1 MEDSKY
7 ISKARVSL
15 SLGYTLKDRIK
26 ALAKKNN
33 DITLGEMIV
42 TILERYVEFDEKKA
56 IHEFY
61 KENS

>member
-26 ALAKKNN
+26 ALAKKN

-42 TILERYVEFDEKKA
+42 NILDRYVEFDEKS
-56 IHEFY
+56 
-61 KENS
+61 NT

>member
-7 ISKARVSL
+7 IYKARVSL

-42 TILERYVEFDEKKA
+42 TILERYVEFDEKKVD
-56 IHEFY
+56 EFP
-61 KENS
+61 K